1 MIIRKGV
8 SPVIATVIL
17 SGVVLMIGGGL
28 WSYSLEAPSSVATDT
43 RMLDLIQRFKK
54 LSLYHRD
61 IK

>member
-28 WSYSLEAPSSVATDT
+28 WSYIA
-43 RMLDLIQRFKK
+43 
-54 LSLYHRD
+54 
-61 IK
+61 